1 MLFPHRLTLQL
12 NEAHILPYVDNV
24 SNESVYDNTKSQ
36 VLAIGVT
43 EFHFLV
49 LKSDKFQAVSA
60 LNGELV
66 QEDVFRNSD
75 GAPVSIARDSI
86 RNSNFIYTNSCLF
99 QVE

>member
-1 MLFPHRLTLQL
+1 MVRNRLTLQL
-12 NEAHILPYVDNV
+12 NEAHILPYVDSGSLEV
-24 SNESVYDNTKSQ
+24 LSDTMKSQ

-49 LKSDKFQAVSA
+49 LKNDKFQALSA

-66 QEDVFRNSD
+66 QEDIFRNSD

-86 RNSNFIYTNSCLF
+86 RNLNFIYTNSCLF
-99 QVE
+99 QV